1 MPATSPGGHADR
13 AALDGLAAVF
23 DRRDFAVTLTGGEDG
38 MPRLTVLFNSRE
50 HARLNCPADV
60 VVTFEELGTRWQR
73 GALWQGT
80 WSRPFPVC
88 SACWDAIR
96 EVAEVHRPGLV
107 IRDRREPAPPA
118 PAEAS

>member
-13 AALDGLAAVF
+13 AALEGLAAAF
-23 DRRDFAVTLTGGEDG
+23 DRRDFAVMLTGGEDG
-38 MPRLTVLFNSRE
+38 T
-50 HARLNCPADV
+50 NCPADV
-60 VVTFEELGTRWQR
+60 VVTFGKLGTRWQR

-80 WSRPFPVC
+80 WGRPFPVC

-107 IRDRREPAPPA
+107 IRDRREPAPAA

>member
-1 MPATSPGGHADR
+1 MGERPPPPGHDEI
-13 AALDGLAAVF
+13 V
-23 DRRDFAVTLTGGEDG
+23 LTTPPG
-38 MPRLTVLFNSRE
+38 RCLFNSRE

-60 VVTFEELGTRWQR
+60 VVTFGELGTHWQR
-73 GALWQGT
+73 GARWQGT
-80 WSRPFPVC
+80 WGRPFPVC

-107 IRDRREPAPPA
+107 IRDRREPAPAA